1 MTKYLVTGGAGFIGS
16 HIVDALVAR
25 GDQVVVLDDLSSGNL
40 ENLQQSASA
49 IEFQQGSI
57 LDSELLSGLLVDVDV
72 VFHQAAMVSVPRSL
86 VEPALTHQ
94 INATGTLTV
103 LEAARTARVQRV
115 IYAGS
120 SSCYGNTTEKVQSE
134 LRVPAPISP
143 YGAAKLAGEQYCHA
157 FYRSFGLETVTLR
170 YFNVFGPRQ
179 DPASPYSAVI
189 PLFITTMLRGETPT
203 IFGDGTQSRDFTYI
217 DNVVHG
223 NLLAADA
230 ETISGE
236 PINMANGESNSL
248 LDVVALIN
256 KYLMIDDHQPSDIS
270 KTINPI
276 EPMFAAARKGDIL
289 HSRADIER
297 AMSQLEYESQ
307 VDFSTGIAKTVEYY
321 RNLPR

>member
-49 IEFQQGSI
+49 IKFQQGSI
-57 LDSELLSGLLVDVDV
+57 LDSELLGELLVDVDII
-72 VFHQAAMVSVPRSL
+72 FHQAAKVSVPRSL
-86 VEPALTHQ
+86 VEPALTHK

-103 LEAARTARVQRV
+103 LEAARKSNVRRL

-134 LRVPAPISP
+134 LHVPAPISP
-143 YGAAKLAGEQYCHA
+143 YGAAKLAGEQYCYA
-157 FYRSFGLETVTLR
+157 YDRSFGLETVTLR

-189 PLFITTMLRGETPT
+189 PLFITAMLRGETPT

-217 DNVVHG
+217 ANVVHG
-223 NLLAADA
+223 NLLAADT
-230 ETISGE
+230 ETVSGE
-236 PINMANGESNSL
+236 PINMANGESTSL

-256 KYLMIDDHQPSDIS
+256 KYLLSDDHQTSHSS
-270 KTINPI
+270 KMIEPI
-276 EPMFAAARKGDIL
+276 EPIFAAARKGDIL

-307 VDFSTGIAKTVEYY
+307 VDFSTGISRTVEYY
-321 RNLPR
+321 RNLPC

>member
-57 LDSELLSGLLVDVDV
+57 LDSELLSDLLVDVDV

-103 LEAARTARVQRV
+103 LEAARTSRVRRV

-189 PLFITTMLRGETPT
+189 PLFITAMLRGETPT

-223 NLLAADA
+223 NLLAADV
-230 ETISGE
+230 ETVSGE

-256 KYLMIDDHQPSDIS
+256 KFLMTDDHQPSDTS
-270 KTINPI
+270 KTSNPI

>member
-40 ENLQQSASA
+40 ENLQQSTSA

-57 LDSELLSGLLVDVDV
+57 LDSELLSELFADVDI
-72 VFHQAAMVSVPRSL
+72 VFHQAAMVSVPRSIA
-86 VEPALTHQ
+86 EPTLTHQ

-103 LEAARTARVQRV
+103 LEAARKASVRRL

-134 LRVPAPISP
+134 LHVPAPISP

-157 FYRSFGLETVTLR
+157 FYRSYGLETVTLR

-179 DPASPYSAVI
+179 DPTSPYSAVI
-189 PLFITTMLRGETPT
+189 PLFITAMLRGETPT
-203 IFGDGTQSRDFTYI
+203 IFGDGMQSRDFTYI
-217 DNVVHG
+217 ENIVHG
-223 NLLAADA
+223 NLLAADI
-230 ETISGE
+230 EIVSGE
-236 PINMANGESNSL
+236 PINMANGESTSL

-256 KYLMIDDHQPSDIS
+256 KHLAPEEQTSEAFD
-270 KTINPI
+270 PI

-297 AMSQLEYESQ
+297 AMSQLQYESQ
-307 VDFSTGIAKTVEYY
+307 VDFPTGIAKTVEYY
-321 RNLPR
+321 SNLPR

>member
-57 LDSELLSGLLVDVDV
+57 LDSELLSELLADVDII
-72 VFHQAAMVSVPRSL
+72 FHQAAMVSVPRSL
-86 VEPALTHQ
+86 AEPTLTHQ

-103 LEAARTARVQRV
+103 LEAARKANVRRL

-134 LRVPAPISP
+134 LHASAPISP

-157 FYRSFGLETVTLR
+157 FYRSYGLETVTLR

-189 PLFITTMLRGETPT
+189 PLFITAMLRGETPT
-203 IFGDGTQSRDFTYI
+203 IFGDGMQSRDFTYI
-217 DNVVHG
+217 ENVVHG
-223 NLLAADA
+223 NLLAADI
-230 ETISGE
+230 EIISGE
-236 PINMANGESNSL
+236 PINMANGESTSL

-256 KYLMIDDHQPSDIS
+256 KHLSPDQQTSEAFE
-270 KTINPI
+270 PI

-297 AMSQLEYESQ
+297 AMSQLQYESQ
-307 VDFSTGIAKTVEYY
+307 VDFPTGIAKTVEYY

>member
-57 LDSELLSGLLVDVDV
+57 LDSELLSELLTDVDI

-86 VEPALTHQ
+86 AEPTLTHQ

-103 LEAARTARVQRV
+103 LEAARKASVRRL

-134 LRVPAPISP
+134 LHVPAPISP

-157 FYRSFGLETVTLR
+157 FYRSYGLETVTLR

-179 DPASPYSAVI
+179 DPTSPYSAVI
-189 PLFITTMLRGETPT
+189 PLFITAMLRGETPT
-203 IFGDGTQSRDFTYI
+203 IFGDGMQSRDFTYI
-217 DNVVHG
+217 ENIVHG
-223 NLLAADA
+223 NLLAADI
-230 ETISGE
+230 EIVSGE
-236 PINMANGESNSL
+236 PINMANGESTSL

-256 KYLMIDDHQPSDIS
+256 KHLAPEEQTSEAFD
-270 KTINPI
+270 PI

-297 AMSQLEYESQ
+297 AMSQLQYESQ
-307 VDFSTGIAKTVEYY
+307 VDFPTGIAKTVEYY

>member
-40 ENLQQSASA
+40 QNLQQSASA
-49 IEFQQGSI
+49 IDFQQGSI
-57 LDSELLSGLLVDVDV
+57 LDSELLGALLVDVDI

-230 ETISGE
+230 ETVSGE

>member
-57 LDSELLSGLLVDVDV
+57 LDSELLGELLADVDI

-86 VEPALTHQ
+86 VEPALTHK

-103 LEAARTARVQRV
+103 LEAARKSNVRRL

-134 LRVPAPISP
+134 LQVPVPISP

-157 FYRSFGLETVTLR
+157 FIT
-170 YFNVFGPRQ
+170 
-179 DPASPYSAVI
+179 ASA
-189 PLFITTMLRGETPT
+189 
-203 IFGDGTQSRDFTYI
+203 
-217 DNVVHG
+217 
-223 NLLAADA
+223 
-230 ETISGE
+230 
-236 PINMANGESNSL
+236 
-248 LDVVALIN
+248 
-256 KYLMIDDHQPSDIS
+256 S
-270 KTINPI
+270 KP
-276 EPMFAAARKGDIL
+276 
-289 HSRADIER
+289 
-297 AMSQLEYESQ
+297 
-307 VDFSTGIAKTVEYY
+307 
-321 RNLPR
+321 

>member
-57 LDSELLSGLLVDVDV
+57 LDSKLLNELLADVDI

-86 VEPALTHQ
+86 AEPTLTHQ

-103 LEAARTARVQRV
+103 LEAAHKASVRRL

-134 LRVPAPISP
+134 LHVPAPISP

-157 FYRSFGLETVTLR
+157 FYRSYGLETVTLR

-189 PLFITTMLRGETPT
+189 PLFITAMLRGETPT
-203 IFGDGTQSRDFTYI
+203 IFGDGMQSRDFTYI
-217 DNVVHG
+217 ENVVHG
-223 NLLAADA
+223 NLLAADI
-230 ETISGE
+230 EIVSGE
-236 PINMANGESNSL
+236 PINMANGESTSL

-256 KYLMIDDHQPSDIS
+256 KHLAPEEQTSEAFE
-270 KTINPI
+270 PI

-297 AMSQLEYESQ
+297 AMSQLQYESQ
-307 VDFSTGIAKTVEYY
+307 VDFLTGIAKTVEYY

>member
-57 LDSELLSGLLVDVDV
+57 LDSKLLGELLADVDI

-86 VEPALTHQ
+86 AEPTLTHQ

-103 LEAARTARVQRV
+103 LEAARKASVRRL

-134 LRVPAPISP
+134 LHVPAPISP

-157 FYRSFGLETVTLR
+157 FYRSFGLQTVTLR

-189 PLFITTMLRGETPT
+189 PLFITAMLRGETPT
-203 IFGDGTQSRDFTYI
+203 IFGDGMQSRDFTFI
-217 DNVVHG
+217 ENVVHG
-223 NLLAADA
+223 NLLAADV
-230 ETISGE
+230 EIVSGE
-236 PINMANGESNSL
+236 PINMANGESTSL

-256 KYLMIDDHQPSDIS
+256 KHLVPEQQTSE
-270 KTINPI
+270 TFEPI
-276 EPMFAAARKGDIL
+276 EPIFAAARKGDIL

-297 AMSQLEYESQ
+297 AMRQLQYESQ
-307 VDFSTGIAKTVEYY
+307 VDFPTGIAKTVEYY

>member
-57 LDSELLSGLLVDVDV
+57 LDSKLLNELLADVDI

-86 VEPALTHQ
+86 AEPTLTHQ

-103 LEAARTARVQRV
+103 LEAARKASVRRL

-134 LRVPAPISP
+134 LHVPAPISP

-157 FYRSFGLETVTLR
+157 FYRSYGLETVTLR

-189 PLFITTMLRGETPT
+189 PLFITAMLRGETPT
-203 IFGDGTQSRDFTYI
+203 IFGDGMQSRDFTYI
-217 DNVVHG
+217 ENVVHG
-223 NLLAADA
+223 NLLAADI
-230 ETISGE
+230 EIVSGE
-236 PINMANGESNSL
+236 PINMANGESTSL

-256 KYLMIDDHQPSDIS
+256 KHLAPEEQTSEAFE
-270 KTINPI
+270 PI

-297 AMSQLEYESQ
+297 AMSQLQYESQ
-307 VDFSTGIAKTVEYY
+307 VDFLTGIAKTVEYY

>member
-57 LDSELLSGLLVDVDV
+57 LDSELLSELLTDVDI

-86 VEPALTHQ
+86 AEPTLTHQ

-103 LEAARTARVQRV
+103 LEAARKASVRRL

-134 LRVPAPISP
+134 LHVPAPISP

-157 FYRSFGLETVTLR
+157 FYRSFGLETLTLR

-189 PLFITTMLRGETPT
+189 PLFITAMLRGETPT
-203 IFGDGTQSRDFTYI
+203 IFGDGMQSRDFTYI
-217 DNVVHG
+217 ENVVHG
-223 NLLAADA
+223 NLLAADI
-230 ETISGE
+230 EIVSGE
-236 PINMANGESNSL
+236 PINMANGESTSL
-248 LDVVALIN
+248 LDVVTLIN
-256 KYLMIDDHQPSDIS
+256 KHLAPEEQTSEAFQ
-270 KTINPI
+270 PI

-297 AMSQLEYESQ
+297 AMSQLQYESQ
-307 VDFSTGIAKTVEYY
+307 VDFPTGIAKTVEYY

>member
-40 ENLQQSASA
+40 ENLKQSASA
-49 IEFQQGSI
+49 IKFYQGSI
-57 LDSELLSGLLVDVDV
+57 LDSELLGELLADVDI
-72 VFHQAAMVSVPRSL
+72 VFHQAAMVSVPRSI

-103 LEAARTARVQRV
+103 LEAARKSNVRRL

-120 SSCYGNTTEKVQSE
+120 SSCYGNTAAKVQSE
-134 LRVPAPISP
+134 LHVPAPISP
-143 YGAAKLAGEQYCHA
+143 YGAAKFAGEQYCHA
-157 FYRSFGLETVTLR
+157 FYRSYGLQTVTLR

-179 DPASPYSAVI
+179 DPTSPYSAVI
-189 PLFITTMLRGETPT
+189 PLFITAMLQGETPT

-223 NLLAADA
+223 NLLAADV
-230 ETISGE
+230 ETLSGE
-236 PINMANGESNSL
+236 PINLANGESTSL
-248 LDVVALIN
+248 LEVVALIN
-256 KYLMIDDHQPSDIS
+256 KYLVSDDRQPNAAI
-270 KTINPI
+270 KPI
-276 EPMFAAARKGDIL
+276 FAAARKGDIL

-297 AMSQLEYESQ
+297 AMSQLQYESQ
-307 VDFSTGIAKTVEYY
+307 ADFSTGIAKTVEYY
-321 RNLPR
+321 RNLLAR

>member
-40 ENLQQSASA
+40 ENLQRSASA

-57 LDSELLSGLLVDVDV
+57 LDSELLDELLADIDI

-103 LEAARTARVQRV
+103 LEAARKSNVRRL

-120 SSCYGNTTEKVQSE
+120 SSCYGNTIEKVQSE
-134 LRVPAPISP
+134 LHVPAPISP

-157 FYRSFGLETVTLR
+157 FYRSFGLATVTLR

-189 PLFITTMLRGETPT
+189 PLFITAMLRGETPT

-217 DNVVHG
+217 DNIVHG
-223 NLLAADA
+223 NLLAADVEA
-230 ETISGE
+230 VSGE
-236 PINMANGESNSL
+236 PINMANGESTSL
-248 LDVVALIN
+248 LDAVAVIN
-256 KYLMIDDHQPSDIS
+256 KYLVSDDRRSTEAF
-270 KTINPI
+270 KPI
-276 EPMFAAARKGDIL
+276 EPMFAAARRGDIL

-297 AMSQLEYESQ
+297 AMSQLAYESQ

-321 RNLPR
+321 RNLPS

>member
-57 LDSELLSGLLVDVDV
+57 LDSELLSELLADVDII
-72 VFHQAAMVSVPRSL
+72 FHQAAMVSVPRSL
-86 VEPALTHQ
+86 AEPTLTHQ

-103 LEAARTARVQRV
+103 LEAARKANVRRL

-134 LRVPAPISP
+134 LHASAPISP

-157 FYRSFGLETVTLR
+157 FYRSYGLETVTLR

-179 DPASPYSAVI
+179 DPASPYSAVN
-189 PLFITTMLRGETPT
+189 PLFITAMLRGETPT
-203 IFGDGTQSRDFTYI
+203 IFGDGMQSRDFTYI
-217 DNVVHG
+217 ENVVHG
-223 NLLAADA
+223 NLLAADI
-230 ETISGE
+230 EIISGE
-236 PINMANGESNSL
+236 PINMANGESTSL

-256 KYLMIDDHQPSDIS
+256 KHLSPDQQTSEAFE
-270 KTINPI
+270 PI

-297 AMSQLEYESQ
+297 AMSQLQYESQ
-307 VDFSTGIAKTVEYY
+307 VDFPTGIAKTVEYY

>member
-25 GDQVVVLDDLSSGNL
+25 GDEVIVLDDLSSGNL

-57 LDSELLSGLLVDVDV
+57 LNSELLDELLANVDI

-103 LEAARTARVQRV
+103 LEAAHKSNVRRL

-134 LRVPAPISP
+134 LQVPVPISP

-157 FYRSFGLETVTLR
+157 FYHSFGLEAVTLR

-189 PLFITTMLRGETPT
+189 PLFITAMLRGESPT

-223 NLLAADA
+223 NLLAADV
-230 ETISGE
+230 ETVSGE

-256 KYLMIDDHQPSDIS
+256 KYLVSDDQQTSAAFE
-270 KTINPI
+270 PI
-276 EPMFAAARKGDIL
+276 EPMFAAARTGDIL

>member
-1 MTKYLVTGGAGFIGS
+1 
-16 HIVDALVAR
+16 
-25 GDQVVVLDDLSSGNL
+25 
-40 ENLQQSASA
+40 
-49 IEFQQGSI
+49 
-57 LDSELLSGLLVDVDV
+57 
-72 VFHQAAMVSVPRSL
+72 
-86 VEPALTHQ
+86 
-94 INATGTLTV
+94 
-103 LEAARTARVQRV
+103 
-115 IYAGS
+115 
-120 SSCYGNTTEKVQSE
+120 VQSE
-134 LRVPAPISP
+134 LQVPVPISP

-157 FYRSFGLETVTLR
+157 FYRSFGLEAVTLR

-189 PLFITTMLRGETPT
+189 PLFITAMLRGENPT

-223 NLLAADA
+223 NLLAADV
-230 ETISGE
+230 ETVSGE

-256 KYLMIDDHQPSDIS
+256 KYLVSDDQH
-270 KTINPI
+270 TNAAFEPI

>member
-57 LDSELLSGLLVDVDV
+57 LDSKLLGELLTDVDI

-86 VEPALTHQ
+86 AEPTLTHQ

-103 LEAARTARVQRV
+103 LEAARKASVRRL

-134 LRVPAPISP
+134 LHVPAPISP

-157 FYRSFGLETVTLR
+157 FYRSFGLETLTLR

-189 PLFITTMLRGETPT
+189 PLFITAMLRGETPT
-203 IFGDGTQSRDFTYI
+203 IFGDGMQSRDFTYI
-217 DNVVHG
+217 ENVVHG
-223 NLLAADA
+223 NLLAADI
-230 ETISGE
+230 EIVSGE
-236 PINMANGESNSL
+236 PINMANGESTSL
-248 LDVVALIN
+248 LDVVTLIN
-256 KYLMIDDHQPSDIS
+256 KHLAPEEQTSEAFQ
-270 KTINPI
+270 PI

-297 AMSQLEYESQ
+297 AMSQLQYESQ
-307 VDFSTGIAKTVEYY
+307 VDFPTGIAKTVEYY

>member
-25 GDQVVVLDDLSSGNL
+25 GAQDVVLDDLSSGNL

-57 LDSELLSGLLVDVDV
+57 LDSELLSELLADVDII
-72 VFHQAAMVSVPRSL
+72 FHQAAMVSVPRSL
-86 VEPALTHQ
+86 AEPTLTHQ

-103 LEAARTARVQRV
+103 LEAARKANVRRL

-134 LRVPAPISP
+134 LHASAPISP

-157 FYRSFGLETVTLR
+157 FYRSYGLETVTLR

-189 PLFITTMLRGETPT
+189 PLFITAMLRGETPT
-203 IFGDGTQSRDFTYI
+203 IFGDGMQSRDFTYI
-217 DNVVHG
+217 ENVVHG
-223 NLLAADA
+223 NLLAADI
-230 ETISGE
+230 EIISGE
-236 PINMANGESNSL
+236 PINMANGESTSL

-256 KYLMIDDHQPSDIS
+256 KHLSPDQQTSEAFE
-270 KTINPI
+270 PI

-297 AMSQLEYESQ
+297 AMSQLQYESQ
-307 VDFSTGIAKTVEYY
+307 VDFPTGIAKTVEYY

>member
-25 GDQVVVLDDLSSGNL
+25 GDEVVVLDDLSSGSL

-57 LDSELLSGLLVDVDV
+57 LDAELLGELLTGVDI

-86 VEPALTHQ
+86 AEPTLTHQ

-103 LEAARTARVQRV
+103 LAAAHKATGRRL

-120 SSCYGNTTEKVQSE
+120 SSCYGNTSEKVQSE
-134 LRVPAPISP
+134 LHVPAPISP

-179 DPASPYSAVI
+179 DPTSPYSAVI
-189 PLFITTMLRGETPT
+189 PLFITAMLRGETPT
-203 IFGDGTQSRDFTYI
+203 IFGNGMQSRDFTFI
-217 DNVVHG
+217 ENVVHG

-230 ETISGE
+230 EIVSGE
-236 PINMANGESNSL
+236 PINMANGESTSL

-256 KYLMIDDHQPSDIS
+256 EHLIPAQQTSEAFE
-270 KTINPI
+270 PI
-276 EPMFAAARKGDIL
+276 EPMFAAARTGDIL

-297 AMSQLEYESQ
+297 AMSQLQYESQ
-307 VDFSTGIAKTVEYY
+307 VDFPTGIAKTVEYY
-321 RNLPR
+321 RNLPH